1 MARDPRYRP
10 FRIALWVVYLAVV
23 GISIALTI
31 RSVVRN
37 LQGEGPPSETLPTR
51 TTVRVCL
58 AELEALNREQ
68 HERTWRIGAD
78 LASGGEAMQ
87 RWTAWSREWQQRL
100 DDLEAR
106 CRLDVADDPR
116 TYPERR
122 VLAAARDAVERVH
135 RGYVLQVNRF
145 AMEDA
150 ELARAAAEALQSA
163 RAAIA
168 PSGAT
173 R

>member
-10 FRIALWVVYLAVV
+10 FRIALWIVYLSVV
-23 GISIALTI
+23 AISIGLTI

-37 LQGEGPPSETLPTR
+37 LRGEAHPSETLPTR

-68 HERTWRIGAD
+68 HERTWRIGTELAGGAD
-78 LASGGEAMQ
+78 AVQ
-87 RWTAWSREWQQRL
+87 RWTTWSREWEQRL
-100 DDLEAR
+100 DDLQDR
-106 CRLDVADDPR
+106 CRLDVADDPK
-116 TYPERR
+116 TYPERKE
-122 VLAAARDAVERVH
+122 LAAARDAVLKLH

-145 AMEDA
+145 ALDEA
-150 ELARAAAEALQSA
+150 ELSREADAALRAAHSA
-163 RAAIA
+163 VT
-168 PSGAT
+168 PSGAP

>member
-10 FRIALWVVYLAVV
+10 FRIALWAIYLSVVA
-23 GISIALTI
+23 ISIGLTI

-37 LQGEGPPSETLPTR
+37 LQGEAHPSETLPTR

-78 LASGGEAMQ
+78 LASGADATE
-87 RWTAWSREWQQRL
+87 RWAAWSKEWEQRL
-100 DDLEAR
+100 DDLEDR

-116 TYPERR
+116 TYPERK
-122 VLAAARDAVERVH
+122 VLAAARDAVERLH
-135 RGYVLQVNRF
+135 RGYVLQVHRF
-145 AMEDA
+145 GLEDA
-150 ELARAAAEALQSA
+150 ELSRAAADALQAA
-163 RAAIA
+163 RAAIL
-168 PSGAT
+168 PSGAP